1 MPASGP
7 HWPRASHHPAS
18 AVRQRPAKRP
28 RSPRRPAPG
37 PKRLRVE
44 PRRGER
50 GVGVDGTGSGRP
62 SHAEARDPTKV
73 CAIVMLCR
81 DTAAA
86 RDFAMRVQAE
96 LYRAG
101 VRAGIAFLQ
110 GRDLARLRSETE
122 ASRSAGISLLLMAD
136 DRDVQEQTLG
146 VRSLL
151 TRRPDIGSC
160 LIRDVVGMARDT
172 LRVPAPPR
180 DPLRRR
186 DMGMRQDRR
195 GERPRDGQPDVADHR
210 RRPAPRPRAPLA
222 LDPREAK
229 AAALAAARA
238 ISARHGRDAV
248 PPVGRFEGARTGG
261 RRQRD
266 RPRGPPR
273 QPSVPGIADGINGS
287 DLDGLL
293 DILGGNMNSVP
304 ARSSPRMPR
313 SRVPRPRRL
322 PVVPP
327 PPQADPARIPCPD
340 FQTGSCRRG
349 SMCRFLHEM
358 PKQPAVETDQAA
370 SASTSAAAPAP
381 AAPAPAAPAA
391 GASG

>member
-18 AVRQRPAKRP
+18 VVRQRPAKRP

-136 DRDVQEQTLG
+136 DRSVLIPEGGQNIDLG
-146 VRSLL
+146 SKAQLWR
-151 TRRPDIGSC
+151 
-160 LIRDVVGMARDT
+160 
-172 LRVPAPPR
+172 
-180 DPLRRR
+180 
-186 DMGMRQDRR
+186 
-195 GERPRDGQPDVADHR
+195 
-210 RRPAPRPRAPLA
+210 
-222 LDPREAK
+222 REAMEI
-229 AAALAAARA
+229 LARYK
-238 ISARHGRDAV
+238 
-248 PPVGRFEGARTGG
+248 E
-261 RRQRD
+261 
-266 RPRGPPR
+266 
-273 QPSVPGIADGINGS
+273 
-287 DLDGLL
+287 
-293 DILGGNMNSVP
+293 
-304 ARSSPRMPR
+304 
-313 SRVPRPRRL
+313 
-322 PVVPP
+322 VVVF
-327 PPQADPARIPCPD
+327 A
-340 FQTGSCRRG
+340 
-349 SMCRFLHEM
+349 
-358 PKQPAVETDQAA
+358 
-370 SASTSAAAPAP
+370 
-381 AAPAPAAPAA
+381 
-391 GASG
+391 